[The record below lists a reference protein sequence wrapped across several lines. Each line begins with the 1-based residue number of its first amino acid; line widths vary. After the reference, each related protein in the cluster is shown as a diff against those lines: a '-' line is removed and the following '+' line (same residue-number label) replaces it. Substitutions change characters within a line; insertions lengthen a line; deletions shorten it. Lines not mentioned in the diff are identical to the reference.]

1 MATLYEITDAISH
14 HIPVGEGHQIHVEQ
28 YGNPAGLPVLVFHG
42 GPGAGANVLNC
53 RYFNPEKYRII
64 LFSQRGCGLSTP
76 HFDLKYN
83 TTSHLI
89 SDIEVIRTQLGIKAW
104 LISGNSWG
112 ATLALL
118 YAIAHSDKV
127 LGMVLRGTFL
137 ARQQDF
143 EWLYGM
149 HGSAQLFPDYY
160 AAFNPKKLTR
170 SALLSDYQQQ
180 LNSSDQLAQIKAA
193 KAWCEWEM
201 VLSGLYPRHAQQF
214 QICDN
219 QSATNLAL
227 LELHYF
233 SNQCFIEENY
243 IMNQLGAIKHLPV
256 HLLHGRHDFVTPLA
270 GAYALSL
277 GLNAKLDI
285 LNDVGHSSENVVYA
299 QAMRRAADTL
309 YCKAKLSY
317 QKI

>member
-1 MATLYEITDAISH
+1 MATLYEITDAISY
-14 HIPVGEGHQIHVEQ
+14 HIPVGQGHQIHVEQ
-28 YGNPAGLPVLVFHG
+28 YGNPEGLPVLVFHG

-53 RYFNPEKYRII
+53 RYFNPDKYRII

-76 HFDLKYN
+76 HFDFQFN
-83 TTSHLI
+83 TTSYLV
-89 SDIEVIRTQLGIKAW
+89 SDIEVIREQLGIKAW

-137 ARQQDF
+137 ARQQDY
-143 EWLYGM
+143 EWLYSV

-160 AAFNPKKLTR
+160 AKFNPKQLPWTE
-170 SALLSDYQQQ
+170 LLSDYQQQ
-180 LNSSDQLAQIKAA
+180 LHSSDQLAQIKAA

-201 VLSGLYPRHAQQF
+201 VLSGLYPKYTEQF

-243 IMNQLGAIKHLPV
+243 IMNHLGAIKHLPI
-256 HLLHGRHDFVTPLA
+256 HLLHGRHDFVTPLS
-270 GAYALSL
+270 GAYALSH

-317 QKI
+317 QKM